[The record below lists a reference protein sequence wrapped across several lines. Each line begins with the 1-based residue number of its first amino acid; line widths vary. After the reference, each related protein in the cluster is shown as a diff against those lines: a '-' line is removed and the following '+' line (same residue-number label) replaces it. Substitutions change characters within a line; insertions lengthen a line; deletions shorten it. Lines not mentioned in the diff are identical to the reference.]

1 MLPGRKTFPDRKPS
15 AVRLR
20 EKLAEGG
27 TAMRMY
33 QTEALYHTQVEWTCQ
48 LLGAV
53 DEVTDAATAER
64 ITDAVCARLT
74 GNDADEAAVRAWDT
88 AAEVHRLMREGTPG

>member
-1 MLPGRKTFPDRKPS
+1 MIPGFPDRKPS

-20 EKLAEGG
+20 EKLASSGG
-27 TAMRMY
+27 TATRMY
-33 QTEALYHTQVEWTCQ
+33 QGEALYRAQVEWTCQ

-64 ITDAVCARLT
+64 ITDEIARRLA
-74 GNDADEAAVRAWDT
+74 GDDASEAAVRAWDT
-88 AAEVHRLMREGTPG
+88 AAEVHRLMRGGTPG

>member
-1 MLPGRKTFPDRKPS
+1 MFPGRMFPDRKPS

-20 EKLAEGG
+20 EKLAASGG
-27 TAMRMY
+27 NAMRMY

-53 DEVTDAATAER
+53 DEATDPATAER